1 VEGHIRVDVES
12 HIQRDDRMKDVSA
25 PKMLAPGAFGDL
37 LNRYQWPL
45 YSFLRGFI
53 SDSEHAR
60 DIVQDVFCDAWRASQ
75 RVAAPFDG
83 RCAEDDMR
91 RWLYNA
97 AYWRAI
103 SVLRR
108 RRLIRWESLE
118 AISEQQGDIPLLM
131 HPFEDSVLE
140 AEVLRTTFASLT
152 PEAVAML
159 LLNIVHGF
167 TAPEIA
173 EITGIS
179 LEAAKK
185 RLTRAKQRLRTSYLA
200 RNPRSQET
208 SDS

>member
-1 VEGHIRVDVES
+1 
-12 HIQRDDRMKDVSA
+12 MKDVSA
-25 PKMLAPGAFGDL
+25 PNMLTPGAFGDL

-53 SDSEHAR
+53 GDSEHAR
-60 DIVQDVFCDAWRASQ
+60 DIVQDVFCDAWRVSQ
-75 RVAAPFDG
+75 RIAAPFDG
-83 RCAEDDMR
+83 RCAEEDMR
-91 RWLYNA
+91 RWLFNA

-118 AISEQQGDIPLLM
+118 AITEQQGEIPLLM
-131 HPFEDSVLE
+131 HPFEDAVLE
-140 AEVLRTTFASLT
+140 ADVLRAVFATLT
-152 PEAVAML
+152 PELVATL

-167 TAPEIA
+167 TTAEIA

-185 RLTRAKQRLRTSYLA
+185 RLTRAKQRMRTGYLA
-200 RNPRSQET
+200 RNPRAQE
-208 SDS
+208 SSGP

>member
-1 VEGHIRVDVES
+1 
-12 HIQRDDRMKDVSA
+12 MNDVSA
-25 PKMLAPGAFGDL
+25 PTMLTAGAFGDL

-45 YSFLRGFI
+45 FSFLRGFI
-53 SDSEHAR
+53 NDSEHSR

-75 RVAAPFDG
+75 RGAAPFDG
-83 RCAEDDMR
+83 RCTEEDMR

-103 SVLRR
+103 TVLRR
-108 RRLIRWESLE
+108 RRLIRWESLD
-118 AISEQQGDIPLLM
+118 ALTEQQGEIPLLT
-131 HPFEDSVLE
+131 HPFEDAVLE
-140 AEVLRTTFASLT
+140 AEVLRAIFATLT
-152 PEAVAML
+152 PEMVATL

-167 TAPEIA
+167 TTAEIA

-200 RNPRSQET
+200 RNPRARET
-208 SDS
+208 SGS